1 MFFFLLLASIPVAL
15 LIFGAGYAGAIV
27 WHAEPLAHGREIVQF
42 ESEEAPSDAWTATD
56 GLILAGLRLNR

>member
-15 LIFGAGYAGAIV
+15 LIFGAGYAGAIL
-27 WHAEPLAHGREIVQF
+27 WHAEPLAHGREITEDPQ
-42 ESEEAPSDAWTATD
+42 SDAWTATD